1 MDIITLEY
9 LKSVIPVNPL
19 QQAMGVIATTID
31 YIIDESQSD
40 TYNILLA
47 TPTIPLI
54 ECNYSISRIDRL
66 DDVYYKIYERIN
78 ELTEFKAKY
87 NHKKKPT
94 TNRQIIT
101 IVNSDGQIITNDCRH
116 CDLVIQY
123 MNSCVQYN
131 VIGCDSKLYRV
142 KRFRTGKVQIPDSN
156 NFEICRDVIDKIMV
170 YESNIFNEVVTST
183 HKYSYNLINYKFK
196 LVNDLII
203 DMNIV
208 YKYFNAIMNKRMA
221 ELKNFDNLPYIEDL
235 IANNTLDDSYLTICN
250 INNKSKNS
258 VLYIAFLIRVRS
270 LEEARNKKAKKIST
284 FNTRRKK
291 ITVAIS
297 YNTCFNIQGGMSIL
311 EPTYLIYNYLID
323 VFRTNTQFYKHRI
336 QPDKPDVDIE
346 ETIDSDSY

>member
-1 MDIITLEY
+1 MDITTEY
-9 LKSVIPVNPL
+9 LSSIIPVNPL

-31 YIIDESQSD
+31 YIIDESQPD

-47 TPTIPLI
+47 TPIIPLI

-66 DDVYYKIYERIN
+66 DDEYYVIFERIN
-78 ELTEFKAKY
+78 ELTEFKNKY

-101 IVNSDGQIITNDCRH
+101 IVKSDGQIITNDCRH
-116 CDLVIQY
+116 SDLVIQY

-131 VIGCDSKLYRV
+131 VIGSDNKLYRV
-142 KRFRTGKVQIPDSN
+142 KRFRTGKVQIPDAN
-156 NFEICRDVIDKIMV
+156 NFEICRDVINKIMS
-170 YESNIFNEVVTST
+170 YESSIFNTTVTST
-183 HKYSYNLINYKFK
+183 HEYSYNLINYKFK

-208 YKYFNAIMNKRMA
+208 YKYFHAIMTKRMA
-221 ELKNFDNLPYIEDL
+221 ELQSFDNLPYIEDL
-235 IANNTLDDSYLTICN
+235 IATGTLDNSYLTICN

-258 VLYIAFLIRVRS
+258 VLYIAFLIRVKS

-297 YNTCFNIQGGMSIL
+297 YNTCFNIQGGMSML

-323 VFRTNTQFYKHRI
+323 VFTRNTQFYKYRI
-336 QPDKPDVDIE
+336 QPDKPDIDIIE
-346 ETIDSDSY
+346 NTDSDSY